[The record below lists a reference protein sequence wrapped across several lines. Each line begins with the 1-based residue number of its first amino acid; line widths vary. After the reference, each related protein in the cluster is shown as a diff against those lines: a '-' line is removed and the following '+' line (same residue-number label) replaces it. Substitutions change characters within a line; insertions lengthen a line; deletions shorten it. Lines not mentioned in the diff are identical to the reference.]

1 MLLRRRLRF
10 HIEFPTPNED
20 ERERLWRSMIPATA
34 PIAGAIDFGNLALR
48 YKMSGGYI
56 KNAVVRAAYLAARSP
71 ERALSQVLLEHA
83 ARLEWEEMGKL
94 L

>member
-1 MLLRRRLRF
+1 M
-10 HIEFPTPNED
+10 
-20 ERERLWRSMIPATA
+20 AV
-34 PIAGAIDFGNLALR
+34 PIAGKIDFQSLALR

-56 KNAVVRAAYLAARSP
+56 KNAVVRAAYLAARSE
-71 ERALSQVLLEHA
+71 ERALSQDSLERA

>member
-1 MLLRRRLRF
+1 
-10 HIEFPTPNED
+10 
-20 ERERLWRSMIPATA
+20 MIPAAA
-34 PIAGAIDFGNLALR
+34 PLVGKIDFQRLADR

-56 KNAVVRAAYLAARSP
+56 KNAVVRAAYLAATSTD
-71 ERALSQVLLEHA
+71 RAISQEMLEKA